1 MGRIFRRSLRKRLI
15 VQPEGEAH
23 DSINANQV
31 MSLIKELLIL
41 NRTESARTALPPN
54 PEQLERWQ
62 CERKRIRQALVQA
75 LSLHQFQREML
86 VMKNDIE

>member
-1 MGRIFRRSLRKRLI
+1 
-15 VQPEGEAH
+15 VQPDDEAH

-41 NRTESARTALPPN
+41 NRAESALAALPPN
-54 PEQLERWQ
+54 PEQLEQWQ

-75 LSLHQFQREML
+75 FLASHVPAGDASHE
-86 VMKNDIE
+86 EPH